1 MSFIATSTRSTQ
13 ESRERFALPVLG
25 VPLAAIGPWIG
36 QAALPFAL
44 IVYLGM
50 RDGGYDD
57 IVRGE
62 VGIAAWW
69 ILLAGAAVGVLPA
82 QRLNRASWAGLGVLF
97 AFAAWTGLGI
107 GWSESAERSVAEFA
121 RVAAL
126 LGVLALAI
134 AVQTPG
140 ALRRVV
146 CGVACGI
153 AVIGLI
159 ALLSRFKP
167 DWFPALEI
175 PNLVDGTEARLHY
188 PLNYWNGLAAF
199 MAMGIPLLLA
209 ASTYFRHLAARAI
222 CVAVV
227 PALAL
232 TAYFTLSRGGVLEIG
247 IALAVLLALHPRRV
261 ELLASACVAGLGGA
275 ILIAA
280 AAQRSELTDGLETP
294 TALSQGSEMLAM
306 TLVICVGAGM
316 ITVALGLWTRYSST
330 SLSAPRPSKTVVAAG
345 VAALIAVLL
354 VAGVPGAVSDGWE
367 TFKEPEVPSAEASR
381 FDAAGGSGRYQWWSA
396 AVDASATDPL
406 KGIGPGTFEF
416 WWARESSIPAF
427 VRDAH
432 SLYFETLGE
441 LGIVGL
447 VLVVGL
453 IAIPFVAGLR
463 RLRAVTTDERVLLA
477 GAIAA
482 CAAFAVA
489 AAIEWVW
496 ELTVLPVTFLLLTAA
511 IVGLRREPGEP
522 DVSPRPGWKIRAT
535 VIVVALGGLV
545 AIAIPMAGAQAI
557 RDSQAGVRSQD
568 LSTALEEANSAA
580 SIQPYAASASLQQA
594 LVFELQG
601 DYESAIAAARAATT
615 EEPTNW
621 RTWLVLS
628 RLEAQVGNVD
638 ASVEAYRE
646 ARDLNP
652 NSPLFQ

>member
-1 MSFIATSTRSTQ
+1 MSRQKTDSYEVVSEGAPGPYKQNVSLIATSTRSTQ
-13 ESRERFALPVLG
+13 GSRERYALPVVG

-121 RVAAL
+121 RVASL
-126 LGVLALAI
+126 LGVLALAV

-146 CGVACGI
+146 GGVASGI

-159 ALLSRFKP
+159 ALLSRFMP
-167 DWFPALEI
+167 DWFPALEV
-175 PNLVDGTEARLHY
+175 PNLVDGAQARLHY

-209 ASTYFRHLAARAI
+209 ASTYFRHLAARAL

-232 TAYFTLSRGGVLEIG
+232 AAYFTLSRGGALEIG
-247 IALAVLLALHPRRV
+247 IALVVLLALHPRRI
-261 ELLASACVAGLGGA
+261 ELLASAGVAGLGSA
-275 ILIAA
+275 ILIAS
-280 AAQRSELTDGLETP
+280 AAQRSELTDGLQTP
-294 TALSQGSEMLAM
+294 AALSQGSEMLAM
-306 TLVICVGAGM
+306 TLVICAGAGM
-316 ITVALGLWTRYSST
+316 ITVALGLWTRYSSE
-330 SLSAPRPSKTVVAAG
+330 SLKVPRPSKAVVAAG

-354 VAGVPGAVSDGWE
+354 VTGVPGAVSDGWE

-396 AVDASATDPL
+396 AVDANATDPL

-416 WWARESSIPAF
+416 WWARESSFPAF

-453 IAIPFVAGLR
+453 ISLPFVAGLR
-463 RLRAVTTDERVLLA
+463 RLRSVSS
-477 GAIAA
+477 
-482 CAAFAVA
+482 
-489 AAIEWVW
+489 
-496 ELTVLPVTFLLLTAA
+496 
-511 IVGLRREPGEP
+511 RRT
-522 DVSPRPGWKIRAT
+522 R
-535 VIVVALGGLV
+535 ALGW
-545 AIAIPMAGAQAI
+545 
-557 RDSQAGVRSQD
+557 RDRRLRGVRRRGCGRMG
-568 LSTALEEANSAA
+568 LGAHGAA
-580 SIQPYAASASLQQA
+580 GHVPPSDRGDRRPAS
-594 LVFELQG
+594 
-601 DYESAIAAARAATT
+601 RAGRA
-615 EEPTNW
+615 
-621 RTWLVLS
+621 
-628 RLEAQVGNVD
+628 
-638 ASVEAYRE
+638 
-646 ARDLNP
+646 
-652 NSPLFQ
+652 